1 MLGMR
6 ILIGPN
12 FSFGASCGPI
22 EALQAGI
29 LLALNPKAIPSD
41 GVITILSIILC

>member
-12 FSFGASCGPI
+12 FSFGASCEPI

-29 LLALNPKAIPSD
+29 LLAFNPKEIPGD
-41 GVITILSIILC
+41 AVTTTAMK